1 MEFSEIQE
9 VKNMVDFRS
18 SKISEF
24 KKEKDEDFPLIPEK
38 RVLIEPFNKSDE
50 ELDDI
55 LKDIQTEV
63 TQTQI
68 SELQEGKNNEKQAHF
83 DESKKKIN
91 NSSLSLKK
99 DYSPSK
105 KTTKEHDSSSS
116 HKRNKSE
123 GETLKQDLNKN
134 FMKLNGEEIASSHN
148 DKLIAPSALSKRIYS
163 DHQEVIIKTVK
174 KINSP

>member
-18 SKISEF
+18 SKINEF
-24 KKEKDEDFPLIPEK
+24 MKEKDEDFPLIPEN

-68 SELQEGKNNEKQAHF
+68 SELKEDKNNEKQTHF
-83 DESKKKIN
+83 DESKKIKQFSFFIEE
-91 NSSLSLKK
+91 KA
-99 DYSPSK
+99 YSPSK
-105 KTTKEHDSSSS
+105 KTTKEHDSPST

-123 GETLKQDLNKN
+123 GESLKQDLNKN
-134 FMKLNGEEIASSHN
+134 FMKLNGEEIANSHN
-148 DKLIAPSALSKRIYS
+148 DKLIAPSGLSKRIYS
-163 DHQEVIIKTVK
+163 DHQEVNIKIVK
-174 KINSP
+174 KTYSP